1 MRKRR
6 ERHPFVET
14 ASAFVGYTAR
24 PGAND
29 FLVYSQVTGDY
40 QWDGSFVDAIVDKT
54 ARQGLIPKHANT
66 TNALSFYIHTG
77 WTRRDPK
84 PGDLV
89 FFAHPLTVSSGR
101 YLAPRIG
108 IVSQTEGWKLNG
120 SFRSIEG
127 QTHSGL
133 PRAPR
138 DLNGIYERSHYRT
151 DVLFFVRVPDRIFK
165 DRAEDESDGP
175 APNNVDSVMHIVRPA
190 HLDRCSSP
198 QKTASAKPE
207 HKTSTELVQLALAVH
222 PCAKLKDADRYT
234 FNGVTRSALAS
245 FQRFMG
251 HPADQC
257 DGSPNVR
264 TLEELSISPYTS
276 RKFTV
281 QP

>member
-1 MRKRR
+1 MRSLLSTAR
-6 ERHPFVET
+6 E
-14 ASAFVGYTAR
+14 FVGYTAR

-40 QWDGSFVDAIVDKT
+40 QWDGSFVDAMVDKT
-54 ARQGLIPKHANT
+54 TGQGLLPKHANT
-66 TNALSFYIHTG
+66 TNALSFYLRNG
-77 WTRRDPK
+77 WQRRDPK

-89 FFAHPLTVSSGR
+89 FFAHPLMVGSGR
-101 YLAPRIG
+101 YLSPRIG
-108 IVSQTEGWKLNG
+108 IVSQTDTWKRNG

-138 DLNGIYERSHYRT
+138 DLNGIYERTHYRT
-151 DVLFFVRVPDRIFK
+151 DVLFFVRIPSRVLGSREK
-165 DRAEDESDGP
+165 P
-175 APNNVDSVMHIVRPA
+175 AQLEPNNVDSNVHIVRPA

-198 QKTASAKPE
+198 QKTASAKPD
-207 HKTSTELVQLALAVH
+207 HRTSTELVQLALAEH

-264 TLEELSISPYTS
+264 TLEELSISPYTT

-281 QP
+281 QA